1 MNRRSFFSVLTLGAV
16 GTATSG
22 AALAIGEDK
31 VRSNVETEGPI
42 DPRMLH
48 FRAGT
53 KLSPVTPVNNTGIYV
68 SHDQYSEY
76 KDVNLGVGQDGNLW
90 VKSYK
95 SEWKRVV
102 TE

>member
-1 MNRRSFFSVLTLGAV
+1 MNRRSFFSALTLGAV

-42 DPRMLH
+42 DSRMLQ

-53 KLSPVTPVNNTGIYV
+53 KLSPANNTGIYI

-76 KDVNLGVGQDGNLW
+76 KDVNIGVGQDGNLW

>member
-16 GTATSG
+16 GTAASG
-22 AALAIGEDK
+22 ATLAIGEDK
-31 VRSNVETEGPI
+31 VKSNAETEGSI
-42 DPRMLH
+42 DARMLQ

-53 KLSPVTPVNNTGIYV
+53 KLSPANNTGIYI

-95 SEWKRVV
+95 SEW
-102 TE
+102 